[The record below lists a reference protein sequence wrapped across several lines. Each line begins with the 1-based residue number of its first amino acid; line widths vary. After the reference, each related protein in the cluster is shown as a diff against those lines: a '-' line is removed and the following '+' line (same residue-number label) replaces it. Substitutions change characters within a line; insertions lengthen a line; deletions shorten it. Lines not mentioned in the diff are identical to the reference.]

1 LKEIGATSTLLSKD
15 EEGAKMKKIVLIM
28 ICCLLGLG
36 SAALGKDFLYV
47 PTQGGLQIIDC
58 DTDAIIHSFP
68 TYYSAYILDAFY
80 SEDGKMYYLA
90 DWRNIY
96 AIDIKTNK
104 LTATYPFFSDL
115 NRVVLTGCT
124 ISLDNKYFFI
134 SCSITKK
141 RLNIPRLNVLPPQ
154 LVVYD
159 IKKREIVKSI
169 ETPSCGTLLITL
181 RNDPNTLYLVGM
193 DVYKVNISTGE
204 VTTVMGLTNPEKG
217 EEPKNFLPIWN
228 TTSPKDHGIVSGPFY
243 TPTVMGYFL
252 ADRNTGK
259 ISTLKADS
267 VEMLYST
274 VISPDKKYLY
284 GIMDEV
290 FKVDM
295 ATGKKEKQIE
305 LEYGTCYT
313 IAITSDGK
321 KVYAGPAGN
330 TVTVLDAATL
340 KQLGVIYL
348 MADGIH
354 ITRFSH

>member
-1 LKEIGATSTLLSKD
+1 
-15 EEGAKMKKIVLIM
+15 
-28 ICCLLGLG
+28 
-36 SAALGKDFLYV
+36 
-47 PTQGGLQIIDC
+47 
-58 DTDAIIHSFP
+58 
-68 TYYSAYILDAFY
+68 
-80 SEDGKMYYLA
+80 
-90 DWRNIY
+90 
-96 AIDIKTNK
+96 
-104 LTATYPFFSDL
+104 
-115 NRVVLTGCT
+115 
-124 ISLDNKYFFI
+124 
-134 SCSITKK
+134 
-141 RLNIPRLNVLPPQ
+141 
-154 LVVYD
+154 
-159 IKKREIVKSI
+159 
-169 ETPSCGTLLITL
+169 
-181 RNDPNTLYLVGM
+181 M